1 MNAAAGQGPADL
13 YAAQR
18 ADLARLASRSRL
30 RVLSPRQGID
40 FASNDYLGLAQSPD
54 LAAAAAEA
62 LARGVPL
69 GSGGSRLLR
78 GNHPEHEALETEAA
92 AFFGAE
98 AALFLP
104 TGYTANS
111 ALFATLPRAGDL
123 IAADALIH
131 ASMHE
136 GLRLTR
142 AAHVFFPHNDAQA
155 CAEAIATWRAE
166 GGTGRVLIAAESLY
180 SMDGDTAPLADL
192 KEVARTHDAILIVD
206 EAHATGIAGPGGR
219 GLLAAQGPRDPDTI
233 TLHTLGKALGCEGAL
248 LTGPAILRESLINR
262 ARGFIF
268 STAPSPLMAAVARA
282 ALHICAAADDRRA
295 ALQAHI
301 ATARAAL
308 EPLGAT
314 AHGSPIMPLILGAD
328 ARAMA
333 VAARLQTAGFDV
345 RGIRPPTVPL
355 GTSRLRLVITLNAA
369 AEDIANLAAALQQA
383 LA

>member
-1 MNAAAGQGPADL
+1 MSGPADL
-13 YAAQR
+13 FAAQR

-30 RVLSPRQGID
+30 RALSPRAGVD
-40 FASNDYLGLAQSPD
+40 FASNDYLGLAESPE

-78 GNHPEHEALETEAA
+78 GNHPEHEALESEAA

-123 IAADALIH
+123 IVADALIH

-142 AAHVFFPHNDAQA
+142 AAHVFFAHNNAQA
-155 CAEAIATWRAE
+155 CAEAIATWRNE
-166 GGTGRVLIAAESLY
+166 GGTGRVWIAAESLY

-192 KEVARTHDAILIVD
+192 QAVARAHDAILIVD

-219 GLLAAQGPRDPDTI
+219 GLIAATGPRDPNTI
-233 TLHTLGKALGCEGAL
+233 TLHTLGKGLGCEGAL

-268 STAPSPLMAAVARA
+268 STAPSPLIAAVART
-282 ALHICAAADDRRA
+282 ALRISAAADDRRA
-295 ALQAHI
+295 ALNARI
-301 ATARAAL
+301 AAARAAL
-308 EPLGAT
+308 EPLGAQSHDT
-314 AHGSPIMPLILGAD
+314 PIMPLILGAD
-328 ARAMA
+328 ERAMA
-333 VAARLQTAGFDV
+333 IAARLQAAGFDV
-345 RGIRPPTVPL
+345 RGIRPTTVPL
-355 GTSRLRLVITLNAA
+355 GTSRLRIVITLNAGI
-369 AEDIANLAAALQQA
+369 EDILGLAATLQQA